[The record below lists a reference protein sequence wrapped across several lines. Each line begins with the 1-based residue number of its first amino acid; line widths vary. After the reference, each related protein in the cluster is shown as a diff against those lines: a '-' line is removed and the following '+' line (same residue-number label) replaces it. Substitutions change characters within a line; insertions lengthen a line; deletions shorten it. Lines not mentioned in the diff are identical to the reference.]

1 MKLTLCALILAVL
14 LLSCATASN
23 VGNVPELPG
32 DLSLTAPPEYPGYL
46 LIAPEDL
53 KSILTRMQD
62 AETKNER
69 IYEDKGDAIP

>member
-1 MKLTLCALILAVL
+1 MKIALSTVILAIL
-14 LLSCATASN
+14 LIGCVHAD
-23 VGNVPELPG
+23 VGKVPELPG

-53 KSILTRMQD
+53 KSILTRMQE
-62 AETKNER
+62 AETKNKR